1 MIHLLALLLLFCA
14 ACGPL
19 SGSDRDRTDA
29 PRAAEPGTAVVG
41 AAPSPA
47 AGANAA
53 ATRESGAGAAVEP
66 RPVLQLGYGG
76 GLGNL
81 PLGPPDGPDVVT
93 SLTLWDDGR
102 VVFRPSR
109 GEYREARL
117 SAGTVAAVLAAA
129 VDLYALGDFYAG
141 FGGTDAASSVLT
153 VETAR
158 GRKTVEAYGM
168 NPYAAR
174 PGEGSHAELE
184 RLRAVWQF
192 AVAALPPDAP
202 AMAPDDVI
210 VSLSP
215 GIGRSFPGD
224 PSCAALDVRR
234 EWPSSFVGRLTGDAA
249 REAVGL
255 AGVGPATLFCVD
267 GAIQRVALR
276 PILPSLSAPG
286 RNWPYGG
293 LARHPAA
300 TAYETGEY
308 WVYLYRAPGVP
319 QTDLAAYYRT
329 EMDARGWRLARE
341 TGNDRQVWVRPRL
354 YEPAPIVEMRFGAGQ
369 VEVRYVSHGGGGIPW
384 PPGGVLGTC
393 ADPMCQVLPAAPDAL
408 TAWFR
413 EYLGYL
419 GWAEVGPDRY
429 QREWTLL
436 RLELSAE
443 SGGTVVRAVTSP
455 ASSQPPLPPGSL
467 PYSASRS
474 TPLCEA
480 TRGGRVEIAGRTI
493 ALHESLC
500 ITIRTSDL
508 VRIQVAYGESYMDV
522 DPATGLSPGA
532 GPYNGPAASSMSGDG
547 PYAAHLHALAA
558 ALQPDV
564 PGRPPPPGRA
574 PASPT
579 PPATPLTAAT
589 RTPLQRVP

>member
-1 MIHLLALLLLFCA
+1 ML
-14 ACGPL
+14 
-19 SGSDRDRTDA
+19 
-29 PRAAEPGTAVVG
+29 
-41 AAPSPA
+41 
-47 AGANAA
+47 
-53 ATRESGAGAAVEP
+53 ATRESGTAAGLEP
-66 RPVLQLGYGG
+66 RAVLQLGYGG
-76 GLGNL
+76 GLGGV
-81 PLGPPDGPDVVT
+81 PLGPPGGPDLVT

-117 SAGTVAAVLAAA
+117 SAESVDAVLTVAS
-129 VDLYALGDFYAG
+129 DLYALGDYY
-141 FGGTDAASSVLT
+141 AASGATDGASSGLT

-184 RLRAVWQF
+184 RLRAVWRY
-192 AVAALPPDAP
+192 AVAALPADAR
-202 AMAPDDVI
+202 ALAPDDVI

-224 PSCAALDVRR
+224 QSCAALDVRR
-234 EWPSSFVGRLTGDAA
+234 EWPSSFVGRLTGHAV
-249 REAVGL
+249 REAVEL
-255 AGVGPATLFCVD
+255 AGVGPTTLFCLD
-267 GAIQRVALR
+267 GAIQQVSLR

-293 LARHPAA
+293 LARHSSA

-308 WVYLYRAPGVP
+308 FVSLYRAPGVS
-319 QTDLAAYYRT
+319 QADLVAYYRT
-329 EMDARGWRLARE
+329 EMDVRGWRLAGE

-369 VEVRYVSHGGGGIPW
+369 VEVRYISHEGGIPR
-384 PPGGVLGTC
+384 PPSGVLGAC
-393 ADPMCQVLPAAPDAL
+393 AGPMCQVVPATPEIL

-413 EYLGYL
+413 EYLGYV
-419 GWAEVGPDRY
+419 GWAEIGPDLY

-436 RLELSAE
+436 RLELSPE
-443 SGGTVVRAVTSP
+443 SGGTAVRAGRSR
-455 ASSQPPLPPGSL
+455 ASAPPPLPPGSL

-474 TPLCEA
+474 TPLCER

-500 ITIRTSDL
+500 VTLRTPGL
-508 VRIQVAYGESYMDV
+508 VRLQVAYGESYVDV
-522 DPATGLSPGA
+522 DPATGRSAGA
-532 GPYNGPAASSMSGDG
+532 GSMSGDG
-547 PYAAHLHALAA
+547 AYAAHVEALAA
-558 ALQPDV
+558 AVQPYV
-564 PGRPPPPGRA
+564 PGRPPPLDRA
-574 PASPT
+574 VSAAPT
-579 PPATPLTAAT
+579 PPPTPIAAAT
-589 RTPLQRVP
+589 VTPLQRAP